1 MKVVRQWMTKSFI
14 LALPVLGLLSS
25 CNPTEIT
32 GTGAKSN
39 VVVNDGT
46 FDNKAYI
53 YSENPVIVSGHD
65 VSFTSIN
72 IAKYLDKTPVQINDP
87 SKNKLTGDCAFDVFY
102 GSAAVTDCLKIRPNS
117 TSPDLD
123 LTRKSDRT
131 FIFTPGTPEFYQ
143 VNALYHANKGAN
155 KFFEKLA
162 YAYNVVRT
170 TPNIPRSIPFY
181 LKDTEMFWLKAV
193 SNAESKLF
201 KKSFL
206 TVYSQCEFQ
215 ANAFFDSA
223 GPSICLGTLNSA
235 PNFNIVQDPS
245 ILYHELGHALVA
257 VMMNLRNGTKDM
269 FGNLSYHPFR
279 TNLGTYGYDE
289 GGSINEGLA
298 DYYSYVMRNRET
310 IGEFGLVPLNSV
322 RPLSETAPG
331 HISGISDTSEGRLSY
346 PQYLLYNPNSPDS
359 PEEDVHYAGGIMT
372 HYLVALTKALKSKCV
387 STNDPDEAHET
398 ATSYVMLLLAE
409 TLSEMGDLKA
419 RGIDTS
425 SGYPYTTA
433 NVYFNNLDETNSFL
447 WSQVINPVTY
457 RRFSQVFSKNIF
469 KYITKN
475 LCPAFDKNDSEKLL
489 DDYGLLLFKTYNNN
503 NNSTKSR
510 AITYSNAS
518 GVGTFN
524 SVITTLQSVSEDNRR
539 KSVLISKNLVD
550 LAAKTDAFPNRVG
563 FYIIDSPNEIQ
574 DFLSVLLFKGYTVPL
589 STNVSSTVYNNS
601 NIRVSP
607 GEIVGVIPNLV
618 NNSNSVMAG
627 VKLLATD
634 WDHVEVTDTAT
645 GNFKPCV
652 FDTTTTVDQGGEAG
666 NTCLNTQ
673 TDYKRLIKT
682 GTTYPSEAAAPICL
696 VQLEEGD
703 STRWVSQNE
712 FRKKQGLSLLDK
724 DCLGYNG
731 NGVSDNDFTFNP
743 HECLARFLPGANQA
757 TFSKIDPQKTYYET
771 VVKETKAGIFNPG
784 NVMLLEVNKWIPP
797 GTKFR
802 CRMRAKFSNCSDC
815 YADSAN
821 GNDDYLDGELN
832 GHKPYKIINFEFD
845 VND

>member
-14 LALPVLGLLSS
+14 LAVPVLGLLSS

-39 VVVNDGT
+39 IVTNDGT

-53 YSENPVIVSGHD
+53 YPENPVIISGHD
-65 VSFTSIN
+65 VSFTNVN
-72 IAKYLDKTPVQINDP
+72 IAKYLDKTPVVITENTR
-87 SKNKLTGDCAFDVFY
+87 LTGNCTFGVFS
-102 GSAAVTDCLKIRPNS
+102 GTNAVEECLKVRPNS
-117 TSPDLD
+117 TSPDID
-123 LTRKSDRT
+123 LARKSDRT
-131 FIFTPGTPEFYQ
+131 YIFTAGTPEFYQ
-143 VNALYHANKGAN
+143 VNALYHAQKGVD

-162 YAYNVVRT
+162 FAYDTVYSI
-170 TPNIPRSIPFY
+170 PKIPRSIPSY

-193 SNAESKLF
+193 ANTESKVF

-215 ANAFFDSA
+215 ANAFFDAA
-223 GPSICLGTLNSA
+223 GPSLCLGTLDSA

-257 VMMNLRNGTKDM
+257 VMMNLRNGTKDQ

-298 DYYSYVMRNRET
+298 DYYSFVMRNRET
-310 IGEFGLVPLNSV
+310 IGEFGLAPLNAV

-372 HYLVALTKALKSKCV
+372 HYLVALTKSLKSQCV
-387 STNDPDEAHET
+387 MPVAPEKAHEL

-409 TLSEMGDLKA
+409 TLSELGDLKA
-419 RGIDTS
+419 RGIDMST
-425 SGYPYTTA
+425 GYPYTTA
-433 NVYFNNLDETNSFL
+433 NLYFNNLDETNSFL
-447 WSQVINPVTY
+447 WSQVVNPVTY
-457 RRFSQVFSKNIF
+457 RRFMQVFSKNIY
-469 KYITKN
+469 KYISKN
-475 LCPAFDKNDSEKLL
+475 LCTAFDQNDSEKLL

-503 NNSTKSR
+503 SNSTKSR
-510 AITYSNAS
+510 TATYSNAS
-518 GVGTFN
+518 GIGTIDAYSTN
-524 SVITTLQSVSEDNRR
+524 LVTVSEDNRR
-539 KSVLISKNLVD
+539 KSVLISKQLID
-550 LAAKTDAFPNRVG
+550 LAAKTDTFPNRVG
-563 FYIIDSPNEIQ
+563 FYIIDSPTEIQ

-589 STNVSSTVYNNS
+589 STNVASTVYNNS

-627 VKLLATD
+627 VKLLAND
-634 WDHVEVTDTAT
+634 WDHVHVSDQTT

-652 FDTTTTVDQGGEAG
+652 FDATTTVDQGGEAG
-666 NTCLNTQ
+666 NTCATTQ
-673 TDYKRLIKT
+673 MSYNRLIKNASNVF
-682 GTTYPSEAAAPICL
+682 PAEAAAPICL

-712 FRKKQGLSLLDK
+712 FRKKQGLTLLDK
-724 DCLGYNG
+724 DCLGYSASG
-731 NGVSDNDFTFNP
+731 NSDVDFTFNP

-757 TFSKIDPQKTYYET
+757 SFSKIDPQKTYYET

-802 CRMRAKFSNCSDC
+802 CRMRARFSNCSDC
-815 YADSAN
+815 FADSVN
-821 GNDDYLDGELN
+821 SNDDYIDGELN
-832 GHKPYKIINFEFD
+832 GNKPYKVINFEFD